1 MIWLNIVLLLWIK
14 NEKDRFWSVQIELEI
29 EDPGNQWI
37 KYWNKMLRKR
47 FAPSFNIKHSV
58 TQETF
63 HSGHWTQLVW
73 I

>member
-1 MIWLNIVLLLWIK
+1 MK
-14 NEKDRFWSVQIELEI
+14 KTDSGQVQIELEI

-37 KYWNKMLRKR
+37 KCWNKMLRKR
-47 FAPSFNIKHSV
+47 FAPSYNIKHSV

-63 HSGHWTQLVW
+63 HSGHWTQLVL